1 MITFLLDLK
10 IDKFYRSILL
20 KRDNEN
26 VRFTM
31 SNDLLIVKDNSCTH
45 TYIKNKSHLSH
56 QCIAGSIGCVHK
68 RCPKPYLTNEKFYAR
83 NFSRIKILALLN
95 KIDIYI
101 LEEPLQILKI

>member
-1 MITFLLDLK
+1 MITFLLYLK

-45 TYIKNKSHLSH
+45 TYIKNKSQYSH
-56 QCIAGSIGCVHK
+56 QMH
-68 RCPKPYLTNEKFYAR
+68 
-83 NFSRIKILALLN
+83 SRKYRLCA
-95 KIDIYI
+95 
-101 LEEPLQILKI
+101 